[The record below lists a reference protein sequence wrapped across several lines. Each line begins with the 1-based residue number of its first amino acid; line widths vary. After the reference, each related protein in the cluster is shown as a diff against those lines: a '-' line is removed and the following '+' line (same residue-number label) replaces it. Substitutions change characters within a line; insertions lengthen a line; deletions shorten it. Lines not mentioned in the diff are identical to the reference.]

1 MGNACEHGL
10 CDDESL
16 CRYCRV
22 FGYGNWPELP
32 ERMAHFAQALEV
44 ACRKP
49 GVRPLAYDEMIVL
62 RSTLVEAR
70 LKLQEMTEEHAAACQ
85 DRDVIRAERDEA
97 RREVCEF
104 CESGDGINSDE
115 DARGIASERGWDC
128 FPQEDGK

>member
-16 CRYCRV
+16 CRNCRV
-22 FGYGNWPELP
+22 FGYGNWPSLL

-70 LKLQEMTEEHAAACQ
+70 LKLQEMTEE
-85 DRDVIRAERDEA
+85 
-97 RREVCEF
+97 
-104 CESGDGINSDE
+104 
-115 DARGIASERGWDC
+115 
-128 FPQEDGK
+128 DGK